1 MPAETTR
8 ALLARAEALLRRWQ
22 KNNGGIYV
30 THELDVDTG
39 ALLDDLAVM
48 PVERSAPPSAL
59 AAEMLAIAQEPSL
72 QQIAGPVEEPSLEER
87 VETLEAQERGTLNR
101 WRSQEGIDVKLR
113 ERLELLEDV
122 SRVARVRLDAL
133 ERYPADHERLVNV
146 EDVAGALRAKL
157 DANGGEHVAIM
168 AAVQDVSRRAARALL
183 EILEDQAETWAL
195 RLREAVPEG
204 EGHDRPAL

>member
-113 ERLELLEDV
+113 GRVELLE
-122 SRVARVRLDAL
+122 RLLRAGLSLGSWDDFAAWK
-133 ERYPADHERLVNV
+133 RASDQWHKN
-146 EDVAGALRAKL
+146 VAGALQ
-157 DANGGEHVAIM
+157 DSQEEH
-168 AAVQDVSRRAARALL
+168 R
-183 EILEDQAETWAL
+183 
-195 RLREAVPEG
+195 G
-204 EGHDRPAL
+204 